1 MRTLLARSLSILL
14 VMTAYAQE
22 PASPQRAI
30 VFNRATV
37 VDVKNGRLSPD
48 LTIVVVGNRIAA
60 IGKAEDVRMPT
71 DAQVIDAT
79 GKYLI
84 PGLWDMH
91 LQWAPWEMPILVAN
105 GVTGIR
111 EMGSD
116 CHPAFSE
123 RDCLSEARNWQKRID
138 GGELGPRLLAL
149 SSWPVMAR
157 SSWPPKGPRGLVED
171 LPAFYAASTVEQ
183 GRQLAR
189 YLAER
194 KVDFIKVAGH
204 LPRDGF
210 LGLAAEARRLG
221 LGIAGHEQ
229 LAVNAI
235 EASDAGMKSFEHA
248 RVFLFN
254 CFRGATEFARLNVN
268 EPNTAWRRRMVDE
281 FDPKICQQVFSA
293 FVRNDT
299 WYVPTHLTRRMEAFA
314 DDPTFR
320 QDSRSKY
327 IPKARWKAW
336 NEDADGMVKEDPSP
350 EGRKAMKDFY
360 TKGLEITGMAH
371 KAGVKVMLGT
381 DSVDSY
387 VFPGF
392 AVHDELQELVKAGL
406 TPAEALKTAT
416 WNGAEFLGR
425 TSDSGSVETGKL
437 ADLILLN
444 ANPLNDIR
452 NTGKIAAVVLNGRYM
467 DRSALDQL
475 LSAAEAT
482 ANR

>member
-1 MRTLLARSLSILL
+1 
-14 VMTAYAQE
+14 
-22 PASPQRAI
+22 
-30 VFNRATV
+30 
-37 VDVKNGRLSPD
+37 
-48 LTIVVVGNRIAA
+48 
-60 IGKAEDVRMPT
+60 
-71 DAQVIDAT
+71 
-79 GKYLI
+79 
-84 PGLWDMH
+84 
-91 LQWAPWEMPILVAN
+91 
-105 GVTGIR
+105 
-111 EMGSD
+111 
-116 CHPAFSE
+116 
-123 RDCLSEARNWQKRID
+123 
-138 GGELGPRLLAL
+138 
-149 SSWPVMAR
+149 MAR

-204 LPRDGF
+204 LPREGF

-229 LAVNAI
+229 LAANAI
-235 EASDAGMKSFEHA
+235 EASNAGMKSFEHA

-281 FDPKICQQVFSA
+281 FDPKICQRVFSA
-293 FVRNDT
+293 FVRNNT

-327 IPKARWKAW
+327 ILKPRWRAW

-392 AVHDELQELVKAGL
+392 AVHDELQELVKAGTYSRRGTQDGHLERSRVPWANFRFRECRDRKAGGPGL
-406 TPAEALKTAT
+406 TECQST
-416 WNGAEFLGR
+416 
-425 TSDSGSVETGKL
+425 
-437 ADLILLN
+437 
-444 ANPLNDIR
+444 
-452 NTGKIAAVVLNGRYM
+452 
-467 DRSALDQL
+467 
-475 LSAAEAT
+475 
-482 ANR
+482 

>member
-1 MRTLLARSLSILL
+1 MRMLLGWLLSILL
-14 VMTAYAQE
+14 LMSAYAQE
-22 PASPQRAI
+22 LGPSRRAI
-30 VFNRATV
+30 VFTRATV
-37 VDVKNGRLSPD
+37 IDVKNGQPRPD
-48 LTIVVVGNRIAA
+48 MTVVVVGDRIAA
-60 IGKAEDVRMPT
+60 LGKSGTVRLPT
-71 DAQVIDAT
+71 DVQVIDAT

-91 LQWAPWEMPILVAN
+91 LHWAPWETPLLVAN

-116 CHPAFSE
+116 CHPAFSN
-123 RDCLSEARNWQKRID
+123 RDCLEEVRVWQKRIEA
-138 GGELGPRLLAL
+138 GELGPRLLAL

-157 SSWPPKGPRGLVED
+157 SRWPAKSPRGLAED
-171 LPAFYAASTVEQ
+171 LPAFYAASTAEQ

-189 YLAER
+189 YFAER
-194 KVDFIKVAGH
+194 KVDFIKVSGH
-204 LPRDGF
+204 LSRDGF

-221 LGIAGHEQ
+221 LKIAGHEQ

-235 EASDAGMKSFEHA
+235 EASGAGMNSIEHA

-254 CFRGATEFARLNVN
+254 CFRGATEFARLNLN
-268 EPNTAWRRRMVDE
+268 EPDTTWRRRMVDE
-281 FDPKICQQVFSA
+281 FDPGICQQVFSS

-320 QDSRSKY
+320 RDSRSKY
-327 IPKARWKAW
+327 IPKARGKAW

-360 TKGLEITGMAH
+360 TKGLEITGMAR

-392 AVHDELQELVKAGL
+392 AVHDELQELMKAGL
-406 TPAEALKTAT
+406 SPAEALKAAT

-437 ADLILLN
+437 ADLILLD
-444 ANPLNDIR
+444 ANPLSDIR
-452 NTGKIAAVVLNGRYM
+452 NTEKIVAVVLNGRYI
-467 DRSALDQL
+467 DRSALDEL
-475 LSAAEAT
+475 LKAAEEA